1 MSRWW
6 AAAAAPLAIAV
17 FLGAGFTAQDD
28 ALAASAVTLG
38 IDTQAVPPLA
48 RDVLPFLERALRAD
62 CPDLP
67 ALWVVA
73 EMQAE
78 SSWNPR
84 AFSPAGAAGLLQMMP
99 GTWAEAGGA
108 GGGWTSRAAGRD
120 HPVWEPHAHL
130 RTAIGW
136 MCGNLRLLHGPPARH
151 RQAHRGARRPRRL
164 PHRRLLT
171 RHRLGDRHPAPRGS
185 RLRQR
190 LRPPDHRLPR
200 SDPPLGPRLR
210 RPGQLPSPAG
220 GSAPAPYPG
229 GATGCVVPDPTG
241 TGGCVTGATAW
252 MLDQVAAH
260 VHQGPVSCWDA
271 HAWNPTSDH
280 PKGKACDYTFGR
292 SGAFPGPAD
301 IRRGWAL
308 AQWLRT
314 YAADLARQL
323 RHLAGPHLVR
333 GPRRRGLAPLLRRR
347 RLRPDRSRRR
357 PLRPRPRLARPLS
370 VRLPQPVNGICCTN
384 APRRRP

>member
-6 AAAAAPLAIAV
+6 AAAAAQLAVAV

-38 IDTQAVPPLA
+38 IDTQAVPPFA

-73 EMQAE
+73 QIQAE
-78 SSWNPR
+78 SSWDPR
-84 AFSPAGAAGLLQMMP
+84 AFSPAGAAGLLQLMP
-99 GTWAEAGGA
+99 GTWAAAGGA
-108 GGGWTSRAAGRD
+108 GGGWSAAAPPAAA

-136 MCGNLRLLHGPPARH
+136 MCGNLRLLQDHL
-151 RQAHRGARRPRRL
+151 RGTGKPTEVLDALAVCHIAGCSRV
-164 PHRRLLT
+164 T
-171 RHRLGDRHPAPRGS
+171 GS
-185 RLRQR
+185 ATGI
-190 LRPPDHRLPR
+190 P
-200 SDPPLGPRLR
+200 
-210 RPGQLPSPAG
+210 RPGEVGCGSDCVRQITDYLAAIHRWVRAYAAPVSAVTTG
-220 GSAPAPYPG
+220 GSAPVPYPG

-241 TGGCVTGATAW
+241 TGGCVTAATAW

-280 PKGKACDYTFGR
+280 PKGRACDYTFGR

-314 YAADLARQL
+314 YAADLHVGYVIWQGRIWSAARD
-323 RHLAGPHLVR
+323 GE
-333 GPRRRGLAPLLRRR
+333 GW
-347 RLRPDRSRRR
+347 RPYSGGGVYDPNDPVGGHYDHVHVSLDR
-357 PLRPRPRLARPLS
+357 
-370 VRLPQPVNGICCTN
+370 
-384 APRRRP
+384 